1 MSAGGCLALSHIYIC
16 NEDSSGDR
24 TLTDSRLVF
33 TEGDTEK
40 SLRWQSEAGLPPPK
54 RVVVADDTLSADSAF
69 RLASE
74 GTALLWRSDF
84 QNARQLLQAL
94 VRRVDRKPRKPAA
107 TMRDAFNQHRLA
119 QSQRARTLGMLLIP
133 FDAGHV
139 IPLRRAPDVVEACTQ
154 AHGEAREGY
163 VCSLRELLGVIS
175 AYEWRRNGVEVPAL
189 EARIHPHYGVFS
201 PVRGEYV
208 DLVAK
213 APLPAVLKKAS
224 RAFDIG
230 TGTGVLAALLAK
242 RGVAKVVA
250 TDQDERALACARD
263 NVARLGLGAQIDVR
277 AADLFPDGRAPLIVC
292 NPPWLPARPASP
304 LEHAVYDPDSRMLRG
319 FLSGLA
325 EHLGPD
331 GEGWLIL
338 SDFAEHLG
346 LRTADELQGWIDDAG
361 LKVLG
366 HLDARPRHPKASDES
381 DPLHAARSQEVTRLW
396 RLGVKDA
403 T

>member
-1 MSAGGCLALSHIYIC
+1 
-16 NEDSSGDR
+16 
-24 TLTDSRLVF
+24 LTDSRLVF
-33 TEGDTEK
+33 TEGDAEK

-208 DLVAK
+208 DLIAK

-230 TGTGVLAALLAK
+230 TGTGVLAAMLAK

-319 FLSGLA
+319 FLAGLA

-381 DPLHAARSQEVTRLW
+381 DPLHEARSQEVTRLW
-396 RLGVKDA
+396 RLGA
-403 T
+403 REAA

>member
-1 MSAGGCLALSHIYIC
+1 M
-16 NEDSSGDR
+16 
-24 TLTDSRLVF
+24 
-33 TEGDTEK
+33 
-40 SLRWQSEAGLPPPK
+40 
-54 RVVVADDTLSADSAF
+54 VADDTLSADSAF

-139 IPLRRAPDVVEACTQ
+139 IPLRRAPDVAEACTQ

-230 TGTGVLAALLAK
+230 TGTGVLAAVLAK
-242 RGVAKVVA
+242 RGVSKIVA
-250 TDQDERALACARD
+250 TDSDERALACARD
-263 NVARLGLGAQIDVR
+263 NVARLGLESQIDVR

-346 LRTADELQGWIDDAG
+346 LRTAEELQGWIDAAG

-396 RLGVKDA
+396 RLAAKEGA
-403 T
+403 

>member
-1 MSAGGCLALSHIYIC
+1 VSEAVLQW
-16 NEDSSGDR
+16 N
-24 TLTDSRLVF
+24 
-33 TEGDTEK
+33 EGDVQH
-40 SLRWQSEAGLPPPK
+40 SARWQSEAGVPRPK
-54 RVVVADDTLSADSAF
+54 KVVVADDTLTADSAF

-338 SDFAEHLG
+338 SDLAEHLG
-346 LRTADELQGWIDDAG
+346 LRTAEELQGWIDAAG

-396 RLGVKDA
+396 RLGAKEGV
-403 T
+403 

>member
-1 MSAGGCLALSHIYIC
+1 M
-16 NEDSSGDR
+16 
-24 TLTDSRLVF
+24 TDSRLVF

-338 SDFAEHLG
+338 SDLAEHLG

>member
-1 MSAGGCLALSHIYIC
+1 M
-16 NEDSSGDR
+16 
-24 TLTDSRLVF
+24 TDSRLVF

-133 FDAGHV
+133 FDAGHI